1 MTTTTSK
8 GSMHLLIER
17 IRPGRKYNGPITT
30 DPEWVTPE
38 LAAEW
43 LRVNTHNRAINA
55 GKVKGYVE
63 ALSNGQWYD
72 ATADIAF
79 DTNGVLQN
87 GQHTLTAIAKSG
99 EEALCTVKRNMQP
112 EAQIVTDTGRPRSL
126 GDQLGSGPD
135 SFVNPNIIAAAV
147 KVYPSWLAEGR
158 FRAYEDAVRIGMA
171 PNVVELYKLCRS
183 NKEFLET
190 HASRAAKLAKTI
202 PLLNANNVMVLSI
215 VLEDASN
222 ELGQSFI
229 AQLSGDTETCA
240 QPIRKYRE
248 GLMRQIDA
256 RHPWNR
262 FYRYAYAVKAFNAFA
277 ARTDIKKL
285 TIKASEAF
293 PAIEIPE
300 GATA

>member
-1 MTTTTSK
+1 
-8 GSMHLLIER
+8 MHLLVER

-55 GKVKGYVE
+55 GKVGGYVD
-63 ALSNGQWYD
+63 ALSKHQWYD
-72 ATADIAF
+72 ASADIAF

-87 GQHTLTAIAKSG
+87 GQHTLTAIVKSG
-99 EEALCTVKRNMQP
+99 QEAVCTVKRNMQP
-112 EAQIVTDTGRPRSL
+112 EAQLVTDTGRPRTL
-126 GDQLGSGPD
+126 GDQLGSGGPD
-135 SFVNPNIIAAAV
+135 SFSNANIIAAAV
-147 KVYPSWLAEGR
+147 KVYPAWLVEGR
-158 FRAYEDAVRIGMA
+158 FRFYEDAVRKGTA
-171 PNVVELYKLCRS
+171 PNVVELHQLCIE
-183 NKEFLET
+183 NKAFLET

-215 VLEDASN
+215 VFEDASN

-229 AQLSGDTETCA
+229 AQLSGNTETCA

-248 GLMRQIDA
+248 GLTRQIDA
-256 RHPWNR
+256 RHAWNR

-277 ARTDIKKL
+277 ARTEIKKL
-285 TIKASEAF
+285 SIKANEAF
-293 PAIEIPE
+293 PTIEIPE